1 MNETPQSLEPFRD
14 FNVLD
19 LPIGI
24 YLTSASGE
32 FLVCNR
38 TARRFLRLPP
48 EGELDANI
56 TDFYLHPEERN
67 RVIEKLKENE
77 SQGKNLEGEV
87 LHFRVGEDDI
97 YVEDY
102 CMSIYHPKTKEIA
115 GFAGCLIDITHE
127 HEARLQEKILR
138 EQIEELRLDIN
149 RILHANTTTLLMVK
163 QTLDAVVEAFEP
175 KPYQGVALPS
185 AEETEE
191 MLVDH
196 ADALA
201 KTLERFLEFTKDER
215 QKKALSQ
222 VHWNKLRGFVEFLR
236 EFRKRIPTPES
247 WAVTLRKAA
256 NEIGIIHQNIKPG
269 YIPRES
275 GRELET
281 TAWHLER
288 LTNLLE
294 VLHTRASVI
303 QMDFSIHSLRESITY
318 DVRETI
324 PRERRSIKKLIEQ
337 SVTRLAEY
345 ARSLKVDVDL
355 RNLIDIEVFV
365 NERDIVR
372 AFSNLLHNAIKYSW
386 HRDPE
391 ASLATKRAWVSI
403 RTMTEDNKVL
413 VEFENWGVP
422 IKREEIE
429 QEKLFEL
436 GYRGELSKDR
446 GRLGTGIGL
455 TDTRRVAEAHGGR
468 VKIEST
474 PAGRYSVRENH
485 PEYYDQPFITKVT
498 VTLPIVRNT

>member
-1 MNETPQSLEPFRD
+1 MNDTPQSLEPFRD

-24 YLTSASGE
+24 YLTTATGE

-38 TARRFLRLPP
+38 TARKFLQLPL
-48 EGELDANI
+48 EGEVDANI
-56 TDFYLHPEERN
+56 TDFYLHPEDRT
-67 RVIEKLKENE
+67 RVIGKLEENE

-102 CMSIYHPKTKEIA
+102 CMSIYHPKTKKVV

-127 HEARLQEKILR
+127 HEARRQEKILR

-175 KPYQGVALPS
+175 KPYEGMALPS
-185 AEETEE
+185 ADETEK
-191 MLVDH
+191 MLVEH
-196 ADALA
+196 ANALA
-201 KTLERFLEFTKDER
+201 KMLERFLEFAKDER

-222 VHWNKLRGFVEFLR
+222 VHWNKLKGYEGFLR
-236 EFRKRIPTPES
+236 EFRQRIPTPES

-256 NEIGIIHQNIKPG
+256 NEIGNIHKNIKPG

-275 GRELET
+275 ARELET

-288 LTNLLE
+288 LTNLIE

-303 QMDFSIHSLRESITY
+303 QMDYSIHSLREAITY

-324 PRERRSIKKLIEQ
+324 PRKRRSIKKLIEQ
-337 SVTRLAEY
+337 CVTRLAEY
-345 ARSLKVDVDL
+345 AHSLKVDIDFKDLVDV
-355 RNLIDIEVFV
+355 EVFV
-365 NERDIVR
+365 NERDMIR
-372 AFSNLLHNAIKYSW
+372 ALSNLLHNAIKYSW

-391 ASLATKRAWVSI
+391 ASLAIKRAWVSI
-403 RTMTEDNKVL
+403 HTETDEKKVYI
-413 VEFENWGVP
+413 EFENWGVA
-422 IKREEIE
+422 IKREEV
-429 QEKLFEL
+429 EKEKIFEL

-455 TDTRRVAEAHGGR
+455 TDTRRVVEAHGGR
-468 VKIEST
+468 VEVESR
-474 PAGRYSVRENH
+474 PARRYSVWEDH

-498 VTLPIVRNT
+498 IILPIARKT

>member
-1 MNETPQSLEPFRD
+1 MDDNPKSLEPFRD

-24 YLTSASGE
+24 YLTTETGE

-38 TARRFLRLPP
+38 TARKFLRLPL

-56 TDFYLHPEERN
+56 TDFYLHPEDRT
-67 RVIEKLKENE
+67 RVIEKLKQSET
-77 SQGKNLEGEV
+77 QGKNLEGEV
-87 LHFRVGEDDI
+87 LHFRIGEDDI
-97 YVEDY
+97 YLEDY
-102 CMSIYHPKTKEIA
+102 CMSIYHPKTKEVA

-127 HEARLQEKILR
+127 HEARRQEKILR

-175 KPYQGVALPS
+175 KPYEGMALPS

-196 ADALA
+196 ANALA
-201 KTLERFLEFTKDER
+201 KVLERFLDYKENER

-222 VHWNKLRGFVEFLR
+222 VHWNKLNEYVGFLR

-247 WAVTLRKAA
+247 WAVTLRKVA
-256 NEIGIIHQNIKPG
+256 NEVGIIHQNIKPG

-275 GRELET
+275 ARELET
-281 TAWHLER
+281 IAWHLER

-303 QMDFSIHSLRESITY
+303 QMDFSIHSLRESITF
-318 DVRETI
+318 DVRETT
-324 PRERRSIKKLIEQ
+324 PRERRSTKKLIEQ
-337 SVTRLAEY
+337 CVTRMAEY
-345 ARSLKVDVDL
+345 AHSLKVDVDL
-355 RNLIDIEVFV
+355 KNLIDIEVFV

-403 RTMTEDNKVL
+403 RTMTEENKVFI
-413 VEFENWGVP
+413 EFENWGVP

-436 GYRGELSKDR
+436 GYRGEMSKDR

-468 VKIEST
+468 VKVESR
-474 PAGRYSVRENH
+474 PARRYSVRENH

-498 VTLPIVRNT
+498 ITLPITRKI